1 MKFYNLN
8 KIDVKN
14 KEFVEWK
21 QKAEDLNKKLML
33 LKTREERVDFLKK
46 NNHWKNIKNIFIDTF
61 CKLCWYSDC
70 SLDGTYGDMD
80 HFRPKSRTRNLEK
93 QTILDEGYWQLA
105 YEYTN
110 YRLSCEVVNRSG
122 KSDFFPVR
130 NGIACTNNIE
140 NEEPYLLDP
149 CNLEDTKLIGYREGG
164 EVVCE
169 TCNDWDCERVCASE
183 KLYKLNEFIDSRDN
197 IIEDV
202 KHDFYKL
209 KCFISEKNFSSI
221 DIIVENIS
229 SYLSW
234 EKAYSSIAY
243 SYIIFLINLPENDGM
258 QDIVME
264 IVKEKYLKHNN

>member
-8 KIDVKN
+8 KIDVKS
-14 KEFVEWK
+14 KEFVKWK
-21 QKAEDLNKKLML
+21 QKADDLNIKLMSL
-33 LKTREERVDFLKK
+33 ITPEERANFLKK
-46 NNHWKNIKNIFIDTF
+46 NNHWNHIRNIFIDTF

-70 SLDGTYGDMD
+70 SLDGAYGDMD

-93 QTILDEGYWQLA
+93 QVLLDEGYWQLA

-122 KSDFFPVR
+122 KLDFFPVR

-169 TCNDWDCERVCASE
+169 TCNDWDYERVCVSKE
-183 KLYKLNEFIDSRDN
+183 LYKLNEFIDSRDS
-197 IIEDV
+197 IIKDV
-202 KHDFYKL
+202 KNDFYKL
-209 KCFISEKNFSSI
+209 KCFIYENNFSSMGV
-221 DIIVENIS
+221 IVENLS
-229 SYLSW
+229 RYLDW
-234 EKAYSSIAY
+234 EKPYSSIAY
-243 SYIIFLINLPENDGM
+243 SYIMFLINLPENDGM
-258 QDIVME
+258 QNVVME
-264 IVKEKYLKHNN
+264 IVQEKYLRHNN

>member
-8 KIDVKN
+8 KIDIKS
-14 KEFVEWK
+14 KEFEEWK
-21 QKAEDLNKKLML
+21 QKADDFNITLSS
-33 LKTREERVDFLKK
+33 LKIHKERVDFLKK
-46 NNHWKNIKNIFIDTF
+46 NNHWKNFKKILINTF
-61 CKLCWYSDC
+61 CNLCWYSDC

-80 HFRPKSRTRNLEK
+80 HFRPKSRSKNLEN
-93 QTILDEGYWQLA
+93 QTVLDEGYWQLA

-110 YRLSCEVVNRSG
+110 YRLCCEVVNRSG
-122 KSDFFPVR
+122 KSDFFPVK

-169 TCNDWDCERVCASE
+169 TCNEWDSERVCASK
-183 KLYKLNEFIDSRDN
+183 KLYKLNEFIDSRDR
-197 IIEDV
+197 IIEYV
-202 KHDFYKL
+202 KLDFYKL
-209 KCFISEKNFSSI
+209 KYFISENNFNGI
-221 DIIVENIS
+221 GIILENLS
-229 SYLSW
+229 RYLDW
-234 EKAYSSIAY
+234 ENAYSSIAY

-264 IVKEKYLKHNN
+264 IVKEKYLKHNC